1 MTADPHADPSRL
13 AARLDTILTEHES
26 LYERL
31 DALSERQSGLIDED
45 KTDELLGVLA
55 ERQRVVDR
63 LLTIGED
70 LKPFQARWDDLL
82 ARLDGER
89 RESLRAKV
97 HGIQEAARR
106 VNERDDR
113 DRARL
118 AAQRKSLA
126 DEIAGV
132 GRSRGALNAYGGRA
146 APTPRYQDR
155 QG

>member
-1 MTADPHADPSRL
+1 MTADPHSDPQRL
-13 AARLDTILTEHES
+13 AARLGTILDEHES

-45 KTDELLGVLA
+45 RTDELLGVLA

-63 LLTIGED
+63 LLVVAED
-70 LKPFQARWDDLL
+70 LKPFQPRWDALL
-82 ARLDGER
+82 NQLDSER
-89 RESLRAKV
+89 RETLRAKV
-97 HGIQEAARR
+97 HSIQEAARR

-118 AAQRKSLA
+118 AAQRKNLS

-132 GRSRGALNAYGGRA
+132 GRSRGAINAYGGVQS
-146 APTPRYQDR
+146 PTPRYQDR